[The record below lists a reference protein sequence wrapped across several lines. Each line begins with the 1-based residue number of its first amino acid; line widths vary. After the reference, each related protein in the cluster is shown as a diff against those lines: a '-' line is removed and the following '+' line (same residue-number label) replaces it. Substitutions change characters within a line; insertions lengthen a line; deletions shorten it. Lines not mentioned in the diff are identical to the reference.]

1 MKQTSH
7 LNVHWKWRFK
17 GPKIRKPLNKLF
29 SMKPPVPKS
38 DRDPKVWTSDK
49 TKQKSFSAPLWD
61 NWAYRPRSEDTDEV
75 LQPIMDMPRSLKQ
88 RMFDVPWWANPFG
101 SWYLNNILSLELVR
115 VQWRSGEDPGSSIG
129 KSTNL
134 TRLSKSQRSLE
145 EKIAIYRKFNLERNA
160 GTTLDEDDDK
170 TIRRL
175 IQARWASLQFGE
187 RSKGYPCTYAD
198 YILFLNEWFRSLDE
212 EGRARLREHFDKN
225 IRPLLSVM
233 SHSDVQYLE
242 AKTQN
247 AVSPEIERKLAV
259 YTNLG
264 TPEFLDMSQ
273 RLKYEINE
281 DYKVRDELGP
291 EMFALWTKAPER
303 WPPERLAKMYSLD
316 FTVVRKILIWHH
328 FKACYDNCVEPDW
341 TLPKRLF
348 ALEWIR
354 DVRARQKGKMYG
366 KMRFAESKISFL
378 NDKDLFKDYLK
389 RREASYEHVWE
400 MDDPYRFLQTEQDR
414 EDYFGDNYDMYRR
427 LFPEMIGKT
436 GEPVMKYAQLPYW
449 AGDHQ
454 EPFRKS
460 PYNWLF
466 AEIGINVGY
475 DATKKTELDPAN
487 EKRRRFLIQ
496 QPDGTLRSAK
506 TSEMRAFYWKEN
518 WADFRFWVPH
528 MEWGQDAP
536 SHESYQDL
544 HRESSDDDFRKGKRL
559 SSLPTKWFY
568 ESHYTKTGRINFD
581 STRLKDPNRRSPT
594 LFPRCVGPAKT
605 QLRSET
611 KLKIFQM
618 IPEA

>member
-1 MKQTSH
+1 
-7 LNVHWKWRFK
+7 
-17 GPKIRKPLNKLF
+17 
-29 SMKPPVPKS
+29 MKPPIPKNQ
-38 DRDPKVWTSDK
+38 RDPKVWTQDK
-49 TKQKSFSAPLWD
+49 TKEKSFGAPLWD

-88 RMFDVPWWANPFG
+88 RMYDVPWWANPFG
-101 SWYLNNILSLELVR
+101 SWYLNNILSLELMR
-115 VQWRSGEDPGSSIG
+115 VQWRSKADPTTSVA
-129 KSTNL
+129 KSTNQ
-134 TRLSKSQRSLE
+134 TRLSNAYRSLE
-145 EKIAIYRKFNLERNA
+145 EKIAIYRKFQLARNA

-170 TIRRL
+170 AIRKL
-175 IQARWASLQFGE
+175 IQSRWASLQFGE
-187 RSKGYPCTYAD
+187 RSKGHPCTYAD

-225 IRPLLSVM
+225 IRPLLAVM

-247 AVSPEIERKLAV
+247 TMSPEIERKLAV

-328 FKACYDNCVEPDW
+328 FKACFDSCVEPDW

-354 DVRARQKGKMYG
+354 DVRARQAGKMYG
-366 KMRFAESKISFL
+366 KMRFAESKISFM

-400 MDDPYRFLQTEQDR
+400 MDDPYRFLQTEKDR

-436 GEPVMKYAQLPYW
+436 GEPVMKYAPLPYW
-449 AGDHQ
+449 TGDHQ

-460 PYNWLF
+460 PYNWIF
-466 AEIGINVGY
+466 AEIGLNVGY
-475 DATKKTELDPAN
+475 DATKKIELDPSN
-487 EKRRRFLIQ
+487 EKRRRFVIQ

-506 TSEMRAFYWKEN
+506 MSEMRAFYWKEN

-528 MEWGQDAP
+528 MEWGQDEAP

-544 HRESSDDDFRKGKRL
+544 HRDSSDDDYRKGKRL

-581 STRLKDPNRRSPT
+581 SSRLKDKDRRSPT
-594 LFPRCVGPAKT
+594 LFPRCVGPAQR
-605 QLRSET
+605 QLRNKS
-611 KLKIFQM
+611 KLKVFHM
-618 IPEA
+618 IPDA